1 METGRDSK
9 NGTSTNGNRYA
20 FDEFE
25 VNPAER
31 TCAQS
36 GTLVPLTGKVF
47 DLLVAFVENP
57 NRLLGK
63 DELMDQVWPDEFV
76 EEGNLARN
84 ISSLRKALGDNGKEH
99 RYISTVQGH
108 GYRFLPDVFKLH
120 SGSSNVVHDASEPHR
135 TAPAAP
141 HEVVPEASRRWIL
154 VIVGAAILLTAAWF
168 GSSRFRGPVNEIKT
182 LAVLPLRSL
191 DESDNYLGIGIAD
204 AVIRNISQAH
214 QLTVRPTSSVLHY
227 VKDQTDAI
235 TAAKELNADAVLDG
249 NVQRSGDRLRVSIN
263 LLRTADGASL
273 WADNFDMPAADF
285 FAIQDKVAQQVA
297 SRLQLHIES
306 AQKIGADNKYP
317 ANAVA
322 YEFYLKGIFSLD
334 QRDNTADPLPQM
346 QETIDLFKKSI
357 EADPNYALAHA
368 QLAWAYVWTAA
379 FIDPSEKW
387 ADLARQ
393 EIKRADELDPN
404 IAETHLAKAM
414 LDWSLYGNYQNDD
427 AIRELLIAQQLN
439 PNTSHGEL
447 VGIFGHLGLEDIAAR
462 ELDREL
468 EMEPTSSSLKE
479 LTLILPLLRGD
490 ADGWLDASQRF
501 PAGPFTHVDPWYYV
515 RKGLLDDATKA
526 FDERSARRD
535 TRPQLLASESLYLAQ
550 KGNFREAESQATELI
565 GKLPTGDNRLHHLT
579 YNAACVYA
587 LAGKSTEA
595 VRWLRETASNGFPNY
610 PLFARDPFLDRIR
623 ATPEF
628 AHFLSEQKEQYERF
642 RQEAGD

>member
-1 METGRDSK
+1 MGTGRDSK
-9 NGTSTNGNRYA
+9 NGTSTNGNRYT

-36 GTLVPLTGKVF
+36 GAPVVLTGKVF

-57 NRLLGK
+57 NRLLEK
-63 DELMDQVWPDEFV
+63 DELMEQVWPDEFV

-84 ISSLRKALGDNGKEH
+84 ISTLRKALGDNGKVH

-108 GYRFLPDVFKLH
+108 GYRFLPEVSKLDVEPDD
-120 SGSSNVVHDASEPHR
+120 VTQDAREPR
-135 TAPAAP
+135 PTLAKAEAPQTS
-141 HEVVPEASRRWIL
+141 HRWIL
-154 VIVGAAILLTAAWF
+154 IVVGAAMLVTAAWL
-168 GSSRFRGPVNEIKT
+168 GSSRFLAPANQIKT
-182 LAVLPLRSL
+182 LAVLPLKSI

-204 AVIRNISQAH
+204 AVIRNVSQAH
-214 QLTVRPTSSVLHY
+214 RLTVRPTSSVLHY
-227 VKDQTDAI
+227 AKDQTDAL
-235 TAAKELNADAVLDG
+235 TAAKELNTDAVLDG
-249 NVQRSGDRLRVSIN
+249 TVQRSGDRLRVSIN

-317 ANAVA
+317 ANARA

-334 QRDNTADPLPQM
+334 QRDNTDEPLPQM

-387 ADLARQ
+387 ADLARR

-427 AIRELLIAQQLN
+427 AIREVLIARQLN
-439 PNTSHGEL
+439 PNASHGEL
-447 VGIFGHLGLEDIAAR
+447 VGIFAHLGLEDMAAR

-468 EMEPTSSSLKE
+468 EMEPTSESLKE
-479 LTLILPLLRGD
+479 LTIILPFLRGD
-490 ADGWLDASQRF
+490 ADGWLDAQKKF
-501 PAGPFTHVDPWYYV
+501 PPGPFTHVDPWYYV
-515 RKGLLDDATKA
+515 RKGLLEHAKKA
-526 FDERSARRD
+526 LDERSTRRPD
-535 TRPQLLASESLYLAQ
+535 TRPELLASESLYLAQ
-550 KGNFREAESQATELI
+550 KGNLKEAESEATEI
-565 GKLPTGDNRLHHLT
+565 IEKLPTGDNRLHHLT

-610 PLFARDPFLDRIR
+610 PLFARDPLLDHIR

-628 AHFLSEQKEQYERF
+628 AHFLAEQKEQYERF
-642 RQEAGD
+642 RQEAGG